1 MSAGRPNEPD
11 ARRGVPG
18 RYTLRAADAADAAEV
33 SALVHATYSH
43 YVPRIGGLPGPMQDD
58 YAEVIAVRAVTVAE
72 RDAAIAGVVVLGQ
85 DEEGFAVENV
95 AVHPGHQ
102 RQGLG
107 GRLLEQAE
115 SEALARGFDSIHLYT
130 HRLMS
135 ENRALYSRRG
145 YVEYEPRARRHEA
158 LVYMRKSLRKGPA
171 GETQAPPAGP

>member
-1 MSAGRPNEPD
+1 MSAGPPNEPRP
-11 ARRGVPG
+11 RRAAPG
-18 RYTLRAADAADAAEV
+18 GYTLRAADAADTGDV
-33 SALVHATYSH
+33 SALVHAAYAH
-43 YVPRIGGLPGPMQDD
+43 YVPRIGGLPGPMQED
-58 YAEVIAVRAVTVAE
+58 YGEVIAGGAVTVAE
-72 RDAAIAGVVVLGQ
+72 REAAIAGVLVLGQ

-107 GRLLEQAE
+107 SRLLEQAE

-145 YVEYEPRARRHEA
+145 YVEYEPRARRHAA
-158 LVYMRKSLRKGPA
+158 LVYMRKSLREGPA
-171 GETQAPPAGP
+171 SETQAPPAGP

>member
-1 MSAGRPNEPD
+1 MSAGPPNEPHT
-11 ARRGVPG
+11 RRAAPG
-18 RYTLRAADAADAAEV
+18 GYTLRAADAADAGDV
-33 SALVHATYSH
+33 SALVHAAYAH
-43 YVPRIGGLPGPMQDD
+43 YVPRIGGLPGPMQED
-58 YAEVIAVRAVTVAE
+58 YAEVIAGRAVTVAE
-72 RDAAIAGVVVLGQ
+72 RNAAIAGVLVVGQ

-107 GRLLEQAE
+107 SRLLEQAE

-145 YVEYEPRARRHEA
+145 YVEYEPRARRHAA
-158 LVYMRKSLRKGPA
+158 LVYMRKSLREGPA